1 MVILM
6 EQAEDLVDLDQS
18 QWVAVNL
25 LASASS
31 SVKRCKYLPTSYL
44 LNEII
49 FYMYSMSFF
58 KMLHKY
64 KHYFVSIYIFGLG
77 I

>member
-18 QWVAVNL
+18 QWVAVNI

-31 SVKRCKYLPTSYL
+31 SVKRCKYLPT
-44 LNEII
+44 
-49 FYMYSMSFF
+49 
-58 KMLHKY
+58 
-64 KHYFVSIYIFGLG
+64 
-77 I
+77 